1 MEDLAM
7 LVAGMLLVMLVSSL
21 ASLITGWR
29 SRTRRMRII
38 AVIVGIP
45 GAFLGAMFMG
55 SSNTITGAVIG
66 LMGAS
71 GLATSAYWLWRS
83 PGELHQ
89 D

>member
-7 LVAGMLLVMLVSSL
+7 LVAGMLITMLVSSL
-21 ASLITGWR
+21 ASLIMGWR

-38 AVIVGIP
+38 AVGAGVP
-45 GAFLGAMFMG
+45 GAFLGAMFVG
-55 SSNTITGAVIG
+55 SSNTVTGAIIG
-66 LMGAS
+66 LMGIS
-71 GLATSAYWLWRS
+71 GLAASAYWLWRS